1 MSTVT
6 LNNPRT
12 AAAAAGPT
20 DQQVQSYMRTGLRNR
35 WWPILPSR
43 FVEAGG
49 KPVGLTRLGDPI
61 VLWRDAMGTIHVQT
75 DRCPHRAVPLS
86 RGINEGDRLR
96 CNYHGVEV
104 GPDGRVLKVPG
115 QPGCPLEGKK
125 AVKTY
130 PSCDVADAIF
140 VWFGDALHEE
150 APEFVPPP
158 QLAGGEYAQF
168 LCYADWEMA
177 WRYCYD
183 NLMDPMHGTFL
194 HANSHTMYQ
203 GDTKAHF
210 VTRDTP
216 HGFFFEKDGQRNVNF
231 DWSELVDDGALFVR
245 LEIPYPPSGGPG
257 GNFGIISFATPID
270 ENNMAGFFWRV
281 RKVSGWQRDVWRFL
295 YRTNLEPRHWTVL
308 EQDREILSGVR
319 PGLEK
324 YEMLYQHD
332 AGVIRMRRYL
342 AQQVRNQLVD
352 LAMAG
357 KFDLTRQ

>member
-1 MSTVT
+1 MKAAT
-6 LNNPRT
+6 LERPRDSGT
-12 AAAAAGPT
+12 APT
-20 DQQVQSYMRTGLRNR
+20 DQEVQVYLRTGLRNR

-43 FVEAGG
+43 FLESGG
-49 KPVGLTRLGDPI
+49 SPLGLTRLGEPL
-61 VLWRDAMGTIHVQT
+61 VLWRDSGGAVHVQT

-96 CNYHGVEV
+96 CRYHGVEV
-104 GPDGRVLKVPG
+104 GPTGKVLKVPG
-115 QPGCPLEGKK
+115 QPGCPLEGKQ

-130 PSCDVADAIF
+130 PSREIAGAIF

-150 APEFVPPP
+150 APEFEPPE
-158 QLAGGEYAQF
+158 QLVASEYSHF

-194 HANSHTMYQ
+194 HANSHSMYQ
-203 GDTKAHF
+203 GDTSARF
-210 VTRDTP
+210 VTRETP
-216 HGFFFEKDGQRNVNF
+216 NGFFFEKEGQRDVNF
-231 DWSELVDDGALFVR
+231 DWSELVDHGALYVR

-257 GNFGIISFATPID
+257 GNFGIVGFATPVD
-270 ENNMAGFFWRV
+270 ENRMAAFFWRI

-295 YRTNLEPRHWTVL
+295 YRTNLEPRHWVVL

-319 PGLEK
+319 PGLER

-332 AGVIRMRRYL
+332 AGVIRMRRHL
-342 AQQVRNQLVD
+342 AQQARKQLAD
-352 LAMAG
+352 LQTAS
-357 KFDLTRQ
+357 KD

>member
-1 MSTVT
+1 MTTAT
-6 LNNPRT
+6 LERPQT
-12 AAAAAGPT
+12 AAPAPT
-20 DQQVQSYMRTGLRNR
+20 DQQVQAYLRTGLRNR

-43 FVEAGG
+43 FIETGG
-49 KPVGLTRLGDPI
+49 RPVGITRLGEPL
-61 VLWRDAMGTIHVQT
+61 VLWRDASGTVHVQT

-86 RGINEGDRLR
+86 RGVNQGDRLR
-96 CNYHGVEV
+96 CKYHGVEV
-104 GPDGRVLKVPG
+104 GPDGKVLSVPG

-130 PSCDVADAIF
+130 PCREVADAVF
-140 VWFGDALHEE
+140 AWFGDALHEA
-150 APEFVPPP
+150 APDFVPPAE
-158 QLAGGEYAQF
+158 LGAEEYARF

-194 HANSHTMYQ
+194 HAHSHTMYQ
-203 GDTKAHF
+203 GDTQARF
-210 VTRDTP
+210 ITRGTP
-216 HGFFFEKDGQRNVNF
+216 HGFIFEKEGQRDVNF
-231 DWSELVDDGALFVR
+231 DWSELVDDGALYVR

-257 GNFGIISFATPID
+257 GNFGIVAFATPID
-270 ENNMAGFFWRV
+270 ENRMAGFFWRV

-295 YRTNLEPRHWTVL
+295 YRMTIEPRHWAVL

-324 YEMLYQHD
+324 FEMLYQHD

-342 AQQVRNQLVD
+342 AAQARAQLID
-352 LAMAG
+352 LEAA
-357 KFDLTRQ
+357 DNARRSR